1 MKSLRYAV
9 ACSLAG
15 LLAAGCGGVVDPSKN
30 QVENFSGTLE
40 VGGAVTHFF
49 SVSKNGEMS
58 ARLTAITPGSASLLG
73 TALGEQVSGTCSVF
87 GVNNF
92 TGLNRDVFAGPI
104 NKGSYCMQVF
114 DPGSLTAAQNYTL
127 QISHP

>member
-9 ACSLAG
+9 VCSLAG

-30 QVENFSGTLE
+30 QVETFSSTLE

-58 ARLTAITPGSASLLG
+58 ARLTAITPSSASLLG
-73 TALGEQVSGTCSVF
+73 TALGQQVSGTCSVF

-92 TGLNRDVFAGPI
+92 TGLNRDVFAGPMI
-104 NKGSYCMQVF
+104 LCLYANRRF
-114 DPGSLTAAQNYTL
+114 EIIAADCAA
-127 QISHP
+127 